1 MASNKTQ
8 WRMFGK
14 KCKQMLG
21 SEFLRMQTLCLR
33 YGNKAIDS
41 NAINHFTGLHNPFE
55 AMC

>member
-1 MASNKTQ
+1 
-8 WRMFGK
+8 MFGK